1 MRADAM
7 KDWLTIIGWLAIFA
21 GIVTLGHSAR
31 GESFRAAFGSLWAL
45 SKAYLRGGII
55 MICAAMI
62 FWLVVGA
69 LELLGLL

>member
-1 MRADAM
+1 M
-7 KDWLTIIGWLAIFA
+7 KDWLTLIGWVAIFA
-21 GIVTLGHSAR
+21 GVVILGRHAL
-31 GESFRAAFGSLWAL
+31 GESFRAAFGSIWAL